1 MSKILHRWEQSG
13 TRVHPFAGLILV
25 AVTTGA
31 AASCKGDVYLR
42 RWVYADEP
50 PLVLQLMWTAVTLA
64 VTSFVV
70 SLVVRSGSGFA
81 LWPPFLEVFMFSP
94 FHSLGSTSAF
104 WSKTSATKHC
114 METSRQAPSLKVRAL
129 AAEVGGP
136 PPGIQAS
143 LASLFAALCFSPEA
157 WRSRQD
163 LSPPGEDPCRRE
175 RLPCAGLPSSGVESS
190 RPCLS
195 FK

>member
-1 MSKILHRWEQSG
+1 MPHRWEQSG

-25 AVTTGA
+25 AATTGA
-31 AASCKGDVYLR
+31 PASCKGDNYLR

-70 SLVVRSGSGFA
+70 SLVVRSRSGCQVFA
-81 LWPPFLEVFMFSP
+81 LWPPFLEVFMFCP
-94 FHSLGSTSAF
+94 FHSSGSTSAC

-136 PPGIQAS
+136 PPGFLSVVGQPCCS
-143 LASLFAALCFSPEA
+143 SLFFS
-157 WRSRQD
+157 
-163 LSPPGEDPCRRE
+163 
-175 RLPCAGLPSSGVESS
+175 
-190 RPCLS
+190 
-195 FK
+195 